1 MDAGKHAAVKR
12 EVLSVWSKKAYV
24 LNVNKRLQ
32 RHKPEGISL
41 EQNEQS
47 QLCPPTQPAPLDHHG
62 KLQWLDPSIVINLH
76 FLNGLI
82 KFILSVNGL
91 LVPWNRSS
99 RENVSEMHQEKIW
112 SFSHSSN
119 WDIYSKQKHILPV
132 TDLNV
137 KITI

>member
-1 MDAGKHAAVKR
+1 MGSGCSLVEEDKAGPADLDEQHKVSRMRQTRAAITFTSPSTWPWDQRGDVSRADYSVLNMDAGKHAAVKR

-62 KLQWLDPSIVINLH
+62 KLQWLDPSIVI
-76 FLNGLI
+76 
-82 KFILSVNGL
+82 
-91 LVPWNRSS
+91 
-99 RENVSEMHQEKIW
+99 
-112 SFSHSSN
+112 
-119 WDIYSKQKHILPV
+119 
-132 TDLNV
+132 
-137 KITI
+137 